1 MMIGMAL
8 FWGAVIFGV
17 IWLVRDASERRPRQH
32 DDSALEILERRFAE
46 GALSVDEYHQRRSV
60 LGGSPTNEGVSR

>member
-17 IWLVRDASERRPRQH
+17 IWLVHEASEPRPREH
-32 DDSALEILERRFAE
+32 DDSALEILERLFAE
-46 GALSVDEYHQRRSV
+46 GALSADEYHERRNV
-60 LGGSPTNEGVSR
+60 LAGSPASEGGSR